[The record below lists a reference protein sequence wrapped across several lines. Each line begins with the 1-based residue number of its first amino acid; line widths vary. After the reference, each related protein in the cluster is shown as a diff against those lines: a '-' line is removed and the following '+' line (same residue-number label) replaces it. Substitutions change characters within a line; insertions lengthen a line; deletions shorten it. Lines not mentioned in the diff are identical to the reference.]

1 MTVSQVCPTVD
12 FHTHLDRQ
20 QPLSVS
26 KYVVRIISVP
36 LSEAALMLPEN
47 CFATLEL
54 HPWQGD
60 PWSEEFAKTAE
71 NSRFTGIGE
80 VGLDRLKGKLPLTEQ
95 MAIFSQTATLAQ
107 ELNKPLFIHC
117 VKCFS
122 ELLQIYKTL
131 KWQVPTVIHYF
142 CGKLE
147 LAEQLW
153 RTTHFILSL
162 PPKIYAQKPLLDFL
176 KEHKEFL
183 HRIVLETDD
192 PTAGDIEEHYRLMA
206 EKLDIGLP
214 ELQEF
219 MYKQFERLCNN
230 AGNFR

>member
-26 KYVVRIISVP
+26 KDVVRIISVP

-54 HPWQGD
+54 HPWQGE
-60 PWSEEFAKTAE
+60 PWSEEFARCGA
-71 NSRFTGIGE
+71 NDRFTGIGE

-95 MAIFSQTATLAQ
+95 MAIFSQTAMLAQ

>member
-26 KYVVRIISVP
+26 KDVVRIISVP
-36 LSEAALMLPEN
+36 LSEAALELPEN

-54 HPWQGD
+54 HPWQGE
-60 PWSEEFAKTAE
+60 PWSEGFARTAE
-71 NSRFTGIGE
+71 KSRFIGIGE
-80 VGLDRLKGKLPLTEQ
+80 VGLDRLKGKLPLSEQ
-95 MAIFSQTATLAQ
+95 MAIFSQTAMLAQ
-107 ELNKPLFIHC
+107 KLNKPLTVHC

-122 ELLQIYKTL
+122 ELLQIYKAL

-153 RTTHFILSL
+153 HNTRFVLSL
-162 PPKIYAQKPLLDFL
+162 PPKIYAQKSLLDFL

-183 HRIVLETDD
+183 DRIVLETDD
-192 PTAGDIEEHYRLMA
+192 PTAGDIEQHYQIMA
-206 EKLDIGLP
+206 ERLDIGLP
-214 ELQEF
+214 ELQEL
-219 MYKQFERLCNN
+219 MYKQFERLYNN